1 MADNRRNFLTKP
13 GEQITRPQFALKPS
27 KPKKRSER
35 TVQEPLSVP
44 QPPPPPE
51 GGGPTDEAKKLI
63 GDVRFSRCSTIG
75 RWYWYVVAWYATS
88 IFAGYVKMNGTGLI

>member
-51 GGGPTDEAKKLI
+51 GGGPTEEAKKLI
-63 GDVRFSRCSTIG
+63 GDV
-75 RWYWYVVAWYATS
+75 
-88 IFAGYVKMNGTGLI
+88 

>member
-63 GDVRFSRCSTIG
+63 GDVRFSRCNNRTLV
-75 RWYWYVVAWYATS
+75 RAWYSTS